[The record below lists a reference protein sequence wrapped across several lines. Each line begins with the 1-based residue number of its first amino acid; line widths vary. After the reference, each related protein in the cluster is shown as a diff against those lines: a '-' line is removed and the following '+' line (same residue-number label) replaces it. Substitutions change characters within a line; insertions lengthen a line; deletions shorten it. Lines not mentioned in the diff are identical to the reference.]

1 MFSIWFFV
9 YFKSG
14 ALKRPNWKHKWASK
28 TSDWWREPKLWTVW
42 RHRDC
47 SQTQWTNLSC
57 QHSNKNHDLGSIW
70 WGKVRRGRKLIPQ
83 SEVREWEAFMWRLL
97 ITWLSMSLC
106 HLWSISSTPP
116 PPPPPLSAPPTSPIT
131 NRFYWSP
138 LTATHSQ
145 SAVPAIIWGCYRSRR
160 AGWRCSGCWW
170 ALQDSLCSRSSS
182 SFHPR
187 RTCEAPWPANISW

>member
-1 MFSIWFFV
+1 MSEYSILVQKNPWFKDLVFSIWFFV

-57 QHSNKNHDLGSIW
+57 QHSNKNYDLGSIW

-106 HLWSISSTPP
+106 HLWSISSI
-116 PPPPPLSAPPTSPIT
+116 PPLLLCQPLPRHQSPIA
-131 NRFYWSP
+131 FIDP
-138 LTATHSQ
+138 L
-145 SAVPAIIWGCYRSRR
+145 
-160 AGWRCSGCWW
+160 
-170 ALQDSLCSRSSS
+170 
-182 SFHPR
+182 
-187 RTCEAPWPANISW
+187 